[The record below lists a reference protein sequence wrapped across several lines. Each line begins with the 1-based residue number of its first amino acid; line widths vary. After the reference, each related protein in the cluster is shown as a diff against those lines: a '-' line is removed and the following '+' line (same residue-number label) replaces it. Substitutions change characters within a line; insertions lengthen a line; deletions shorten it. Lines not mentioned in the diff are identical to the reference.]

1 MIAVTHFIPAFEEV
15 CDIQKELKCVSNKTR
30 QLLNDWKVIANKQ
43 NAALTAVEQAADLT
57 KVFKVINQ
65 EARRLTVTDID
76 PSRHPMKMKVTI
88 AFQSDEMKH
97 LNLGSKKT
105 GTLIDF
111 ISVLPVIQ
119 QKQLQE
125 KIFCLVCIKMEY

>member
-1 MIAVTHFIPAFEEV
+1 M
-15 CDIQKELKCVSNKTR
+15 R
-30 QLLNDWKVIANKQ
+30 
-43 NAALTAVEQAADLT
+43 TAVEQAADLA

-88 AFQSDEMKH
+88 AFQSDKMKH

-105 GTLIDF
+105 GYSLIL
-111 ISVLPVIQ
+111 SLS
-119 QKQLQE
+119 
-125 KIFCLVCIKMEY
+125 CL